1 MKRRRIL
8 WAVPAVLGA
17 YLLWIGF
24 HLARFKPYRVE
35 PAAGG
40 QEIEGVYHVHSA
52 FSDGRAGVESI
63 AKAAARAGLQFI
75 ILTDHGNPNR
85 PSLDSQGW
93 KSGVLVL
100 AGSELSVSRG
110 HLVALDFR
118 LPDRPFAQNA
128 EDSMRSVRRLGG
140 FTVIAH
146 PFSKVRWNFGGPEDP
161 AGIEIINGDTE
172 VRRRVGKSL
181 FWFPALLVSPRLAL
195 IKMLESPAR
204 NLAKWDELTSSR
216 RVYGYF
222 SADAHMLY
230 GSLFNFL
237 RLHLFLKQP
246 LSSDFETARAQ
257 VFEALRSG
265 KFYNAVDAAG
275 QARGF
280 RFWAAIRDRCIP
292 MGRTLP
298 PAESLTLEIRAP
310 YNFLKEIRLM
320 AGGRTL
326 LSSSLSS
333 VSYPVSSPGAYR
345 VEVYLKGRTP
355 LAEDIPWIVSNPI
368 FVREERP

>member
-1 MKRRRIL
+1 VKKRRIL

-17 YLLWIGF
+17 YLLWVGYHI
-24 HLARFKPYRVE
+24 ARFKPYRVE
-35 PAAGG
+35 SAAGG

-52 FSDGRAGVESI
+52 FSDGRASVESI
-63 AKAAARAGLQFI
+63 ARAAAGAGLQFI

-118 LPDRPFAQNA
+118 QPDRPFAQNA
-128 EDSMRSVRRLGG
+128 EESMRSVRRLGG

-172 VRRRVGKSL
+172 IKRRVAKSL

-195 IKMLESPAR
+195 IKMLDSPVR

-222 SADAHMLY
+222 SADAHVLY

-280 RFWAAIRDRCIP
+280 RFWAAIRDRRMP
-292 MGRTLP
+292 MGSTLP

-310 YNFLKEIRLM
+310 YDFPKEIRLM

-326 LSSSLSS
+326 LSSSLNS